1 MPTAAGFVWSCA
13 RAVIACGR
21 FTDLDGKRAQME
33 FAKIGD
39 RDSAAAD
46 VLRLSSAC
54 HKAREEGAFFV
65 AIARARADMHLA
77 KQFIEPGAR
86 KRKIARASQAGRLR
100 RHAFPA
106 PRPR

>member
-1 MPTAAGFVWSCA
+1 M
-13 RAVIACGR
+13 
-21 FTDLDGKRAQME
+21 D

-46 VLRLSSAC
+46 VLTLSRAR

-77 KQFIEPGAR
+77 KLIEPGAL